1 MAIATLDTI
10 NSTLLGIKSD
20 SKSML
25 KFMVSK
31 KTSAANA
38 RSSLKPRS
46 AAPPKALIQKPNV
59 PAKSKGSGTTVGGL
73 LASILGKGLDWF
85 KWFAAIGLGLMFK
98 TEISDFISGAFEPL
112 KKMVV
117 KWWDDKFVPA
127 IGDLGKLAL
136 GEDFY
141 KYLFGTTDKP
151 GAFKK
156 GWEGVKSLGVTIGNW
171 ATDLDKWSKDNMG
184 FSFLDPILGTMKKN
198 DAGVEERIG
207 GIFGKDGYFSK
218 LGEGIKAFGTAIGV
232 TDADGNAT
240 TFGLVGLA
248 GTIATLITF
257 FGVTSLLKLPAT
269 LLKLGFKTFFGVLGG
284 AANLLGTLSLFL
296 GGMVVKGLAY
306 TFGGVLLGAAEGLF
320 LLSNKFKPGGV
331 FSKLSGAAALQL
343 ANLSSLVTPTAKA
356 GAAPAA
362 IPKAAAKGGSTIGKI
377 GKTVGRLAP
386 LAAGASLAAT
396 ITALAPIVIGVLAVA
411 AVAGAAYLIYKHID
425 DKKTAAQGMA
435 ISALKHGGLYSDEQ
449 KKFAEAEARKK
460 VDNKRSI
467 TKFGSKT
474 HDDEDKGT
482 YAEFVAADPGR
493 VAAAKELAANP
504 NNTGVG
510 KKIAQEKAEY
520 EKGNQEY
527 RADIEYEKN
536 ETLSTVVMWRQQEQ
550 RKAMMALFNP
560 YGPLRDAFKNGA
572 IGFGP
577 TLTSEDLMTNVEEW
591 IANPKNAGMPIN
603 RKTLTQ
609 LGLVI
614 DPEKKFSIGDPN
626 KKEGTRGARREGAQL
641 DQGGGLVEM
650 YHRMELNRSKATK
663 KIILMD
669 QFNQPKPEISA
680 GQKISAVADKSATKV
695 AMVNGAGD
703 SNVVPPVVINKRDG
717 DVNVVNNNTPAGGGG
732 TGVAV
737 VPINTGAGTGQGH
750 KVFYGAQSLI
760 G

>member
-343 ANLSSLVTPTAKA
+343 ANLSSLVTPTKGA

-362 IPKAAAKGGSTIGKI
+362 IPKTAAKGGSTIGKI

-411 AVAGAAYLIYKHID
+411 AVAGAAYLIYDNIKNKRTRD
-425 DKKTAAQGMA
+425 AVNVDTATARGD
-435 ISALKHGGLYSDEQ
+435 LYSEKQ
-449 KKFAEAEARKK
+449 LEMAKKKATEVVNNQGVLGMGGHKK
-460 VDNKRSI
+460 DIR
-467 TKFGSKT
+467 
-474 HDDEDKGT
+474 GT
-482 YAEFVAADPGR
+482 YAEFVASDDDR
-493 VAAAKELAANP
+493 AAMARDQIANP
-504 NNTGVG
+504 TTARAN
-510 KKIAQEKAEY
+510 KIAQNKTEY
-520 EKGNQEY
+520 EEGNQAY
-527 RADIEYEKN
+527 NADIDKESKEQ
-536 ETLSTVVMWRQQEQ
+536 LAVVINWRRRAQ
-550 RKAMMALFNP
+550 RKVMYQFTGP
-560 YGPLRDAFKNGA
+560 TGPLANAFTTGAVGFQTGITPSDLINNIEAWTKDNKN
-572 IGFGP
+572 I
-577 TLTSEDLMTNVEEW
+577 
-591 IANPKNAGMPIN
+591 GMPI
-603 RKTLTQ
+603 TQ
-609 LGLVI
+609 EVLKDLGLTI
-614 DPEKKFSIGDPN
+614 DPKVKFNLKVRDRKGGFVDQ
-626 KKEGTRGARREGAQL
+626 EMQL
-641 DQGGGLVEM
+641 DKGRTL
-650 YHRMELNRSKATK
+650 MEIGRDSGILKSKAMNPL
-663 KIILMD
+663 IRED
-669 QFNQPKPEISA
+669 RHFNK
-680 GQKISAVADKSATKV
+680 KISAVENPPNANKV
-695 AMVNGAGD
+695 AMVTGAAD
-703 SNVVPPVVINKRDG
+703 HKASDPATVINKRDG
-717 DVNVVNNNTPAGGGG
+717 DVNIVNNNTPAGGG

-750 KVFYGAQSLI
+750 KVFYGAQTMI